1 MYVFTTRIIAIRT
14 IIRSVSR
21 PTSDGV
27 PEVHA
32 DGSIVSSAVLKPTM
46 MENPVTEAV
55 IVPRVTAAR
64 ALVEIC
70 PMDTTGAIEREY
82 SRIWVLSNV

>member
-1 MYVFTTRIIAIRT
+1 
-14 IIRSVSR
+14 
-21 PTSDGV
+21 
-27 PEVHA
+27 
-32 DGSIVSSAVLKPTM
+32 M